1 MWIFGYGSLMFDA
14 WESKYACIERT
25 WAHLQGYR
33 RAFNKKSVEN
43 WGMAACPGLTLNLK
57 QSDSHSCHG
66 VAFGFAENNENAR
79 ALLAYLTRREAC
91 KPRNLPILLED
102 ERQVTAVIYIYEG
115 KNLLG
120 EGVPLDEKVD
130 MVVRAR
136 GNSGACLDYVKRTFD
151 GLDSIGINDPEVTEL
166 WNAVKNRLTRR
177 PPPECRS

>member
-14 WESKYACIERT
+14 WESKYACIDRT
-25 WAHLQGYR
+25 WAHLQGHR

-43 WGMAACPGLTLNLK
+43 WGTAACPGLTLNLK
-57 QSDSHSCHG
+57 QSDSHSCRG
-66 VAFGFAENNENAR
+66 VAFGFAENNEDAR

-130 MVVRAR
+130 MVVGAR

-151 GLDSIGINDPEVTEL
+151 RLDSIGIHDPEVTEL
-166 WNAVKNRLTRR
+166 RNAVKNRLTVGRMR
-177 PPPECRS
+177 